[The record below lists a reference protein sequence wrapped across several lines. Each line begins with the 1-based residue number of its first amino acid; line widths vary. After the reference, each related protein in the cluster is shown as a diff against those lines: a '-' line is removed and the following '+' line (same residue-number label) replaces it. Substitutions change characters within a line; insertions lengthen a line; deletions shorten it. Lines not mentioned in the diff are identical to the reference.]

1 MVGFFTSLRLG
12 RRGPLGPED
21 LSVVRF
27 RVWPTDLDVLRHMNN
42 GIYLTILDLGRVD
55 LLSRTGTWKRLKQM
69 DIHPVVAAQTITYRK
84 SLNPWMRF
92 AVETKLA
99 GADARSVYIEQ
110 RFTVDGEVYARAWV
124 RMRFLYDAG
133 GPVAHTELSQA
144 FGFDLETTP
153 ATDEMTQWADAV
165 ALPSTRAEAP
175 SIWS

>member
-12 RRGPLGPED
+12 RRGPLGPRD
-21 LSVVRF
+21 LSVLRF

-69 DIHPVVAAQTITYRK
+69 GIYPVVAAQTITYRK
-84 SLNPWMRF
+84 SLNPRMRF

-99 GADARSVYIEQ
+99 GADARSVYVEQ

-124 RMRFLYDAG
+124 RIRFLYEAG
-133 GPVAHTELSQA
+133 GPVAQEQLSRA
-144 FGFDLETTP
+144 FGFDLDTMP
-153 ATDEMTQWADAV
+153 AAVEMTQWADAV